1 MSKPVT
7 QLKMSDFA
15 SRLLLVSSRARN
27 KPVIYGSLKPHI
39 KTVEYNFDSHS
50 LDDIY
55 GIISKF
61 LGGQKVASMAMVL
74 HSSEK
79 ELFLCAAAEARLSL
93 RTIISDE
100 NVRQFM
106 VRIATDFIDLENWSS
121 RLDFLATYMAEQIN
135 GGLLAK
141 ELETLLGCQVG
152 MSKNLEGSDIQM
164 IKRAPGGGFATVGD
178 MYFDLPTLQNKMS
191 QVGRVTKDG
200 ERKLENYEKLRI
212 VGKGAFGHAV
222 LYRRKT
228 DGLLVII
235 KEINMLDLAASDR
248 QMALN
253 EVKVLATMDHP
264 SIIAYHDSF
273 EKDGVL
279 MIEMEFADG
288 GNLADFLIKRKS
300 PIDERDI
307 LDVFEQMVSAI
318 RYMHAKNV
326 LHRDLKTANIFL
338 TKEGIVKIGD
348 FGISKLLT
356 STKGGAHTVLGTPYY
371 ISPEMCEGKV
381 YDEKSDIW
389 ALGCILYEMACLQ
402 KTFEGS
408 NLPALV
414 NKIMRGQFA
423 PIRGNYSYL
432 FKQLVRDLLQ
442 RDPEF
447 RPSASEVLFSKL
459 PELQAQFEES
469 RYYDDPEDLEEVM
482 ADNSINKTRQSR
494 PPRSVLYYL
503 KGYESSISLTPISLP
518 PRCRVLQV
526 AVSNTHIVALT
537 SDLVVFTWGE
547 GRKGQLGH
555 GEIESWRS
563 KPFPVESLKAKS
575 ITRVGAGDGFSV
587 FSSDSGILMT
597 CGDGSFGALGH
608 GDWQSSAMPKLVET
622 LLTIDVAAVA
632 CGPEHV
638 VVVGGKGDVYAWGRG
653 KNGRLGLG
661 HEEDCCT
668 PQEVKINTEEVF
680 IVNAKC
686 GGNATMLLA
695 DNGSIYACGGN
706 RYNRL
711 GVDETRGLIMTKH
724 VDQLLVPTKVKSIKV
739 PIVEIAMSVNHSVC
753 LTDSGKVI
761 TFGRNSEAQ
770 LGRGHSR
777 NSFQP
782 DFVKALIDKEVT
794 MVSCGATFTV
804 VGTNENVVYF
814 WGTRFISP
822 ITRPNTRDAFSQS
835 FGARISTPYEGSLSD
850 AEVREMI
857 RKEMRRSGK
866 EGDSLAASHADYR
879 DDKTLETLS
888 SSDLLTYQG
897 EITMKDV
904 VAEPQEILA
913 LYASQT
919 QLEKGETVLL
929 GDIQSQNQ
937 NIFLTIETTCPLARV
952 EPPPSSGQES
962 SRELN
967 QPVILDMKDYEEEYD
982 NNAATHVPDWL
993 KNEIDEAEDVRRPPS
1008 TRKKVPPRTPPGL
1021 KRPSVTMEH
1030 HNASLDEYKRKLD
1043 VEYRRKQEEM
1053 RMEAQNAVQLREKAW
1068 NEKVVALR
1076 DELERQRQ
1084 RQNEN
1089 LSRKEKNTAPNSTT
1103 CSIQ

>member
-7 QLKMSDFA
+7 QQFQMSDIG

-27 KPVIYGSLKPHI
+27 KPAIYGSLKPHI

-50 LDDIY
+50 MDDIY
-55 GIISKF
+55 GIIAKF
-61 LGGQKVASMAMVL
+61 LVGQRVASMAIVL

-79 ELFLCAAAEARLSL
+79 ELFLCAAGEARLSL
-93 RTIISDE
+93 RTIISDDH
-100 NVRQFM
+100 VRQFM
-106 VRIATDFIDLENWSS
+106 VRIVTDFIDLENWSS

-178 MYFDLPTLQNKMS
+178 MYFDLPTLQNKLS

-300 PIDERDI
+300 TKPFFLEIDYSQPIQLFHSPICNSRPIEERDI

-482 ADNSINKTRQSR
+482 ADNSNNKTRQSR

-563 KPFPVESLKAKS
+563 RPFPVESLKAKS

-608 GDWQSSAMPKLVET
+608 GDWQSSGMPKLVET

-724 VDQLLVPTKVKSIKV
+724 IDQLLVPTKVKSIKMA
-739 PIVEIAMSVNHSVC
+739 IVEIAMSATHSVC

-782 DFVKALIDKEVT
+782 DYVKALIDKEVT

-804 VGTNENVVYF
+804 VGTNENVLYF

-835 FGARISTPYEGSLSD
+835 FGARIATPYEGSLSD

-857 RKEMRRSGK
+857 HKEMRRRGK
-866 EGDSLAASHADYR
+866 DRDSLSASHADDR

-897 EITMKDV
+897 EITMKD
-904 VAEPQEILA
+904 
-913 LYASQT
+913 
-919 QLEKGETVLL
+919 
-929 GDIQSQNQ
+929 
-937 NIFLTIETTCPLARV
+937 
-952 EPPPSSGQES
+952 
-962 SRELN
+962 
-967 QPVILDMKDYEEEYD
+967 DYEDEHD
-982 NNAATHVPDWL
+982 NNAVTQVPDWL

-1008 TRKKVPPRTPPGL
+1008 TRKKVPPRTPSGR
-1021 KRPSVTMEH
+1021 KRPSVAMEH
-1030 HNASLDEYKRKLD
+1030 QNASLDEYKRKLD

-1076 DELERQRQ
+1076 DELERQKL

-1089 LSRKEKNTAPNSTT
+1089 LAKKEKNAASGSTT
-1103 CSIQ
+1103 CLIQ